1 MNDTIAAIS
10 TALGVGAISII
21 RISGKKALYIV
32 NKIFKGK
39 NLMSVPTH
47 TIHYGHIIDNDKI
60 IDEVLVSV
68 MKAPKSFTVEDIVEI
83 NCHGGIATTNKIL
96 ELLLINGCRLAEPG
110 EFTKRAFLNG
120 RIDLLEAESVMDIL
134 KAKTEKTREIGINQ
148 LSGQVSEMIRNLRQ
162 KILEIL
168 ANIEV
173 NIDYPEYEDIEE
185 LTLNIINPKII
196 DIEKQINKIIINSS
210 NIKILKEGINVSI
223 IGKPNV
229 GKSSLLNLLL
239 EEEKAIV
246 TDIEGTTRDIVE
258 GRVIIDNLIINFI
271 DTAGIRE
278 TNNKIE
284 KIGVDK
290 SFAQIEKSDL
300 ILFVLNNNEKIS
312 QEEIN
317 LYEKIKDKNHIV
329 IINKMDLPN
338 KLEKNIFDNDTII
351 DMCTKDNKGLEELKK
366 AIKNIF
372 NLDKIETNDITYL
385 TNARSIAILKQCLP
399 LIENIRV
406 GIENNLPIDIIE
418 IDIKEIW
425 NKLGLIIG
433 ETYEDELIN
442 QLFSQFCLGK

>member
-278 TNNKIE
+278 TNNIIE